1 MINRKETKQYTLTV
15 EGNTEKWYFEWLQ
28 KEINSF
34 DTAKYKV
41 KINLSIQQ
49 YPLSYAKKLNAKS
62 TPFVVHICDIEG
74 NIREDIEK
82 FETVLSEL
90 KEAKEQKRIE
100 YRLGYSNFTFEL
112 WMILHKQ
119 NCSGS
124 FTDRSKYLNP
134 INSAYDENFI
144 DLKTYKKEE
153 NFKRCLSKLNIT
165 DVKKAVERS
174 KRIMDNNKKNGNIV
188 KQYKG
193 FKYLPDNPSLT
204 IWEIVEQI
212 LNECKI

>member
-124 FTDRSKYLNP
+124 FTDRSKYLT
-134 INSAYDENFI
+134 IFSKNSPTSKVGMNCAIFI
-144 DLKTYKKEE
+144 T
-153 NFKRCLSKLNIT
+153 
-165 DVKKAVERS
+165 
-174 KRIMDNNKKNGNIV
+174 
-188 KQYKG
+188 
-193 FKYLPDNPSLT
+193 
-204 IWEIVEQI
+204 
-212 LNECKI
+212 